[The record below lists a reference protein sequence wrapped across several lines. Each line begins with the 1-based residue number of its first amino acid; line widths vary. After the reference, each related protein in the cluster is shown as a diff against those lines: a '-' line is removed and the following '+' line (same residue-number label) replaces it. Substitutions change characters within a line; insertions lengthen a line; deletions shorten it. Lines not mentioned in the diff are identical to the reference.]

1 MFSWW
6 SSLAPEKSQN
16 DEKSEGKNAEGE
28 HKTEGDV
35 STSDDGRAAEN
46 EKEQHQESASGK
58 TSELDY
64 ARDMA
69 KNVGSKWF
77 CCLYVVLCRQ

>member
-1 MFSWW
+1 MFNWW
-6 SSLAPEKSQN
+6 SSLGPVKSQS
-16 DEKSEGKNAEGE
+16 DEKSEEKKAEGE

-35 STSDDGRAAEN
+35 STSDDARAAEN
-46 EKEQHQESASGK
+46 EKEKEQESASGK

-77 CCLYVVLCRQ
+77 CCFYVVPCRQ